1 MAKSGRSKW
10 RALVGSIKAMLRKPG
25 MLNIAFWVVRFLYYV
40 AKFFD

>member
-1 MAKSGRSKW
+1 MAKQSRSKW

-25 MLNIAFWVVRFLYYV
+25 MVSLAFWVFKLIHYV